1 MIRNHLISVRIR
13 VSALRV
19 GGTEYHR
26 RDRSPQAPFKICPRR
41 LTERPGGYD
50 PSDARSSRAG
60 DAAAVAELAMQRLVV
75 PPYAGSS
82 PVSRLKISFF

>member
-1 MIRNHLISVRIR
+1 MYQLIETVTNRLLISLI
-13 VSALRV
+13 
-19 GGTEYHR
+19 
-26 RDRSPQAPFKICPRR
+26 ICPRR

-75 PPYAGSS
+75 PLYTGSS
-82 PVSRLKISFF
+82 PVSRLKISFFRLTGMVSG

>member
-1 MIRNHLISVRIR
+1 MGRDICNYSYSTV
-13 VSALRV
+13 A
-19 GGTEYHR
+19 GG
-26 RDRSPQAPFKICPRR
+26 
-41 LTERPGGYD
+41 PGGYD

-82 PVSRLKISFF
+82 SVSRLKISFF